1 VAATCKQCQWCAE
14 HVGGLNLWGN
24 VGLVGVKLAGGILGH
39 SQALIADAV
48 HSLSDVAV
56 AVLLLISLK
65 VSATPPDK
73 DHPWGHG
80 NIEYIVA
87 TVIGALI
94 ICASVTITVVS
105 LSSILEREMYDP
117 GILAV
122 WAAAISIAANEVM
135 FRHSLC
141 VGEQMASPAMIA
153 NAWENRADVYS
164 SVAALIGVFG
174 ARLGFAFLDP
184 VAAIVVGFMMA
195 RSGVSTLLVGIRGM
209 TDRAFDRDMLVRVKK
224 LAMQE
229 KGVRDVARERARK
242 IGQKNWIDVEVK
254 FDAAITVSEVREIA
268 DRIKQNVMDEF
279 EGIAGVVV
287 VPRAAAP
294 ELKEV

>member
-1 VAATCKQCQWCAE
+1 
-14 HVGGLNLWGN
+14 
-24 VGLVGVKLAGGILGH
+24 VGVKLAGGILGH